1 MDRYSVFTPKLLP
14 QAEDFVAGLRSC
26 PGCGQAM
33 AVRIIAKALAH
44 GRRYPYGCPEV
55 LLRDSELP
63 YSGWRLFDGK
73 TLAPAPAAA
82 AGRIAAAAGETGTL
96 DQGLALCAG
105 ARKKKQ
111 AFLYICFFNESGID
125 RHSAPAGPGYYPD
138 RTVGILQRFKNMQA
152 CLEKA
157 KTAQLDYFATA
168 CPSYPFDLVEK
179 ISAALSVGGAGF
191 IGVLAPCPTGC
202 LYDPALSLESG
213 RRAVET
219 GLFPLYEL
227 AQGSCTLT
235 VAATAPVSCYA
246 ELQPLV
252 PAISGRELE
261 QLQAL
266 ADKNLRGLRSRK
278 TKASTT

>member
-63 YSGWRLFDGK
+63 YTGWRLFDGK
-73 TLAPAPAAA
+73 TLEAALPAAV
-82 AGRIAAAAGETGTL
+82 GRIAAAAGEMGTL

-111 AFLYICFFNESGID
+111 AFLYVCFFNESGID

-138 RTVGILQRFKNMQA
+138 RTCGILQRFEKMQT
-152 CLEKA
+152 CLKKA
-157 KTAQLDYFATA
+157 KAAKPDYFATA
-168 CPSYPFDLVEK
+168 CPAYPFDLVEK
-179 ISAALSVGGAGF
+179 INRAQSHGGVGF
-191 IGVLAPCPTGC
+191 LGVLVPCPTGC
-202 LYDPALSLESG
+202 LYDPALSLDSG
-213 RRAVET
+213 KRAVDT
-219 GLFPLYEL
+219 GLFPLYQLE
-227 AQGSCTLT
+227 QGAFTLT
-235 VAATAPVSCYA
+235 VKATVAASCYA

-278 TKASTT
+278 TTASTT